1 MCLSRCGEPCVRSF
15 WMTGAALWGLL
26 TPVALLAQDASSPQ
40 QEVGVFTSE
49 SAVPP
54 TPWRLVRFKDS
65 VPPTEYRIRTWAGE
79 LAIEAHAHASMA
91 LLARPIQIDLARTPI
106 LCWRWRIDAP
116 IAAANLRKK
125 SGDDYAARVYVAFR
139 LPQESMSWATSS
151 KLALARS
158 LFGAEVPDAA
168 LNYVWDNTH
177 PVGTVTP
184 NAYTER
190 AMMVV
195 TRSGAEDAGRWI
207 SERRDVLAD
216 IRAAFGT
223 GSFSPV
229 LMAVA
234 SDADDTGSSAH
245 AGFARLR
252 FVAGDETCD

>member
-1 MCLSRCGEPCVRSF
+1 MCRF
-15 WMTGAALWGLL
+15 WMTGTALWGLL
-26 TPVALLAQDASSPQ
+26 MPAALMAQDASSPR
-40 QEVGVFTSE
+40 QEIGVFTSE

-54 TPWRLVRFKDS
+54 VPWRLVRFKDS
-65 VPPTEYRIRTWAGE
+65 VPPTEYRIRAWAGE
-79 LAIEAHAHASMA
+79 FAIEARANASMA
-91 LLARPIQIDLARTPI
+91 LLARPIQIDLARNPI
-106 LCWRWRIDAP
+106 LCWRWRVDAP
-116 IAAANLRKK
+116 IAAADLRKK

-139 LPQESMSWATSS
+139 LSPESMSWATRS

-168 LNYVWDNTH
+168 LNYVWDNSH
-177 PVGTVTP
+177 PVGTVAS

-195 TRSGAEDAGRWI
+195 TRSGAEDAGRWV

-216 IRAAFGT
+216 SRAAFGA

-229 LMAVA
+229 LLAVA
-234 SDADDTGSSAH
+234 SDADDTGGSAH

-252 FVAGDETCD
+252 FVARDESCD

>member
-1 MCLSRCGEPCVRSF
+1 MRSF
-15 WMTGAALWGLL
+15 WMTGSVLWCLL
-26 TPVALLAQDASSPQ
+26 MPVALMAQDASSPR

-49 SAVPP
+49 SDVLPV
-54 TPWRLVRFKDS
+54 PWRLVRFKDS

-79 LAIEAHAHASMA
+79 FAIEAHAHASMA

-106 LCWRWRIDAP
+106 LCWRWRVDAP
-116 IAAANLRKK
+116 IAAADLRKK
-125 SGDDYAARVYVAFR
+125 SGDDYAARVYVAFQIPPET
-139 LPQESMSWATSS
+139 LSWATRS

-168 LNYVWDNTH
+168 LNYVWDNSH

-195 TRSGAEDAGRWI
+195 TRSGTEDAGRWV
-207 SERRDVLAD
+207 SDRRDVLAD
-216 IRAAFGT
+216 SRAAFGAGT
-223 GSFSPV
+223 FSPV
-229 LMAVA
+229 LLAVA
-234 SDADDTGSSAH
+234 SDADDTGGSAH

-252 FVAGDETCD
+252 FVVRDESCD